1 MDSILKKSL
10 DRSRGLLFGL
20 LTNCI
25 FSTGAEESCPL
36 SAFRINLSIEEKH
49 KYVMG
54 LRDEEVKSILVQHEC
69 CYEERLSVSGL
80 MKE

>member
-1 MDSILKKSL
+1 MWFALMNIGAFIASIS
-10 DRSRGLLFGL
+10 
-20 LTNCI
+20 
-25 FSTGAEESCPL
+25 
-36 SAFRINLSIEEKH
+36 
-49 KYVMG
+49 VMG